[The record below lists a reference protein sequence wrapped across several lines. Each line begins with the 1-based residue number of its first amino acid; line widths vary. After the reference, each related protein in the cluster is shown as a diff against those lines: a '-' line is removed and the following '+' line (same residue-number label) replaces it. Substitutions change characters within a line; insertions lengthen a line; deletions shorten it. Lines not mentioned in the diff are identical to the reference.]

1 MYCFADYNDRFG
13 IMGATLAPSH
23 SLSSQMFM
31 PFDSCFLNTLRRSE
45 HQTWLGCPAD
55 LLSFLHVINTLRTI
69 PSNSSQ
75 SDDIVRTLLD
85 ALNDFSPSAWA
96 NDFPDPQHYQS
107 RYHLAHAYK
116 AAIGIYASHVIKQ
129 TSAHPSLCEPH
140 ILHLTQ
146 LGISHM
152 LQIPAN
158 DFHIKSLVWPAFIL
172 GAETQDTD
180 LRRKVQMII
189 GHIWVASC
197 CYNVRTAA
205 EMLDVIWGR
214 SQDGCADKSWLDYV
228 WEQDESWLFL

>member
-1 MYCFADYNDRFG
+1 
-13 IMGATLAPSH
+13 
-23 SLSSQMFM
+23 
-31 PFDSCFLNTLRRSE
+31 
-45 HQTWLGCPAD
+45 
-55 LLSFLHVINTLRTI
+55 
-69 PSNSSQ
+69 
-75 SDDIVRTLLD
+75 
-85 ALNDFSPSAWA
+85 
-96 NDFPDPQHYQS
+96 
-107 RYHLAHAYK
+107 
-116 AAIGIYASHVIKQ
+116 
-129 TSAHPSLCEPH
+129 
-140 ILHLTQ
+140 
-146 LGISHM
+146 M

>member
-1 MYCFADYNDRFG
+1 MYCFADYADSFG
-13 IMGATLAPSH
+13 IIGATLAPSH
-23 SLSSQMFM
+23 SLGSSMSI
-31 PFDSCFLNTLRRSE
+31 PFDYFFLDTLRRSE

-69 PSNSSQ
+69 SSNYNQ
-75 SDDIVRTLLD
+75 SDEIVGTLLD

-129 TSAHPSLCEPH
+129 TSAHPFLYGPH
-140 ILHLTQ
+140 ILDLTK
-146 LGISHM
+146 LGVSHM

-158 DFHIKSLVWPAFIL
+158 DFHIKSLVWPAFII
-172 GAETQDTD
+172 GAETQDID
-180 LRRKVQMII
+180 LRQKVQMIVEQ
-189 GHIWVASC
+189 IWVSSC

-205 EMLDVIWGR
+205 EMLGVIWGR
-214 SQDGCADKSWLDYV
+214 GQDDRADRTWLQYV